1 MAQLGRSAVLTGFLE
16 TCREVGLD
24 AFQLAAAAGLPGSVL
39 TDPELW
45 VSVEAMGRM
54 LEAAA
59 ELSGVEDFGLRLA
72 ERRRIS
78 NMGVVGLVFREQ
90 PTLRK
95 ALQAYARFQW
105 LHNDA
110 YALTLEE
117 ADGEDTLLVMRFPPW
132 QRRQLAEMMMGAAVR
147 MLRAV
152 IGESWRPRQV
162 WLPHAAPARTD
173 SYRRVL
179 GVTPRFDQDRMAILI
194 VRSELDTPIPTA
206 DPAFAEQVT
215 RYLER
220 LARSRKPNLAAKV
233 GDIIVALLPDGV
245 CTADRVAQHLGMDRR
260 TLHRRLSAESV
271 TFSGLLD
278 GMRREMAVS
287 LLAGGHRPL
296 QSVADLL
303 GFSSLS
309 AFAHWFRRHFGQSA
323 SAYRAAHYGKAEAPA
338 ELAPAG

>member
-1 MAQLGRSAVLTGFLE
+1 
-16 TCREVGLD
+16 
-24 AFQLAAAAGLPGSVL
+24 VL

-59 ELSGVEDFGLRLA
+59 ELSGIEDFGLRLA

-110 YALTLEE
+110 YTLSLEE
-117 ADGEDTLLVMRFPPW
+117 ADDEAVLVIRFPPW
-132 QRRQLAEMMMGAAVR
+132 QRRQLAEMMAASGVR

-152 IGESWRPRQV
+152 MGEPWRPQEV
-162 WLPHAAPARTD
+162 WLPHAAPPRTD
-173 SYRRVL
+173 GYRRVL
-179 GVTPRFDQDRMAILI
+179 GVTPRFDQDQMA
-194 VRSELDTPIPTA
+194 VVFPRADLDAPIPTA

-220 LARSRKPNLAAKV
+220 IGRTRRIKLTDKV
-233 GDIIVALLPDGV
+233 ADIVGALLPDGA

-260 TLHRRLSAESV
+260 TLHRRLAAEGA
-271 TFSGLLD
+271 TFSGVLD
-278 GMRREMAVS
+278 HMRRDMAVS
-287 LLAGGHRPL
+287 LLTESDRPL
-296 QSVADLL
+296 QGIADLL

-309 AFAHWFRRHFGQSA
+309 AFAHWFRRHFDQSA
-323 SAYRAAHYGKAEAPA
+323 SAYRASHAATAEPPAERLLAPA
-338 ELAPAG
+338 E

>member
-1 MAQLGRSAVLTGFLE
+1 MAQLGRSAGLTGFLE
-16 TCREVGLD
+16 ECREAGLD
-24 AFQLAAAAGLPGSVL
+24 AFQLAAGAGLPASVL

-45 VSVEAMGRM
+45 VSVEAMGRV
-54 LEAAA
+54 LETAA
-59 ELSGVEDFGLRLA
+59 ELSGVDDFGLRLA

-78 NMGVVGLVFREQ
+78 NMGVVGLVIREQ

-110 YALTLEE
+110 YGLTLEE
-117 ADGEDTLLVMRFPPW
+117 TDQEDAVLVMRFPPW
-132 QRRQLAEMMMGAAVR
+132 QRRQLAEMMMGATVR

-152 IGESWRPRQV
+152 MGEHWRPRQV

-173 SYRRVL
+173 AHRRVL
-179 GVTPRFDQDRMAILI
+179 GVTPRFDQDQMAIVI
-194 VRSELDTPIPTA
+194 PRAELDVPIPTA

-220 LARSRKPNLAAKV
+220 LARTRKLDLTDKV
-233 GDIIVALLPDGV
+233 SDIIVALLPDGV

-260 TLHRRLSAESV
+260 TLHRRLSAEGV

-278 GMRREMAVS
+278 GVRREMAVS
-287 LLAGGHRPL
+287 LLTESDRPL

-323 SAYRAAHYGKAEAPA
+323 SAYRAGRAATPALLAPA
-338 ELAPAG
+338 E